1 MCPRHVILAG
11 YRPGGK
17 RATCKECKA
26 TYKKPQQDRSIA
38 AKGPKGASTDVKRLA
53 EVEKKLAATEKLLK
67 EATSSQN
74 ASEAEGPIH
83 EAASSAASDIQG
95 AIDKIVQKIK
105 FLRSIPDEHKD
116 EFASPSG
123 EDLASR
129 LASLE
134 AKKQELLAQKRGT
147 LPLAVQKANAKRR
160 LDATNKHRSN
170 LQAETSKSGKQIA
183 ALVEQQELL
192 AAKII
197 EVEARLVE
205 DQAALKQIE
214 FNIAK
219 EAGAIPITI
228 TAADAMHAQAPPEVV
243 REMGRLLSFLDAQPV
258 QKALVVAGI
267 LQAERA
273 ELDQIRSRVSS
284 ALGKQPLPE
293 FGVSSKAPS
302 EPVAEPDNGF
312 VEEMDWFEGM
322 DDETIDRFASSTLR
336 AKEGEGNDDRDER
349 LVTFTQ
355 AARRKRDAASSR
367 KAAATGLHVKKGSV
381 K

>member
-1 MCPRHVILAG
+1 MGDGDEKWERQQYGRKREDCGTDGCPGMCPRHVILAG

-17 RATCKECKA
+17 QATCKEWKA

-53 EVEKKLAATEKLLK
+53 EVEQKLAATEKLLK
-67 EATSSQN
+67 DATSSRN

-160 LDATNKHRSN
+160 LDATN
-170 LQAETSKSGKQIA
+170 
-183 ALVEQQELL
+183 
-192 AAKII
+192 
-197 EVEARLVE
+197 
-205 DQAALKQIE
+205 
-214 FNIAK
+214 
-219 EAGAIPITI
+219 
-228 TAADAMHAQAPPEVV
+228 
-243 REMGRLLSFLDAQPV
+243 
-258 QKALVVAGI
+258 
-267 LQAERA
+267 
-273 ELDQIRSRVSS
+273 
-284 ALGKQPLPE
+284 
-293 FGVSSKAPS
+293 
-302 EPVAEPDNGF
+302 
-312 VEEMDWFEGM
+312 
-322 DDETIDRFASSTLR
+322 
-336 AKEGEGNDDRDER
+336 
-349 LVTFTQ
+349 
-355 AARRKRDAASSR
+355 
-367 KAAATGLHVKKGSV
+367 
-381 K
+381 